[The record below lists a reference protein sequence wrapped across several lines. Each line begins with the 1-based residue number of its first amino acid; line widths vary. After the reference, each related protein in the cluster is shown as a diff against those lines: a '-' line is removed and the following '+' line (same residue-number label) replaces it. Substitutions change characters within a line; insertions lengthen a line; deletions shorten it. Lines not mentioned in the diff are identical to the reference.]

1 MAETL
6 KHSSL
11 GEMKGVAKGEVIQ
24 YLGVKYATLKDKF
37 AVAELWNGN
46 DGLVDATH
54 LGPSVISPPSGCDM
68 EYTFV
73 QHTLSKPS
81 LPQSDID
88 GLNLN
93 ITVPKE
99 HVGQSRLPV
108 IVFIHGGGFAV
119 GSNAWPQYDL
129 ANVVRL
135 ATEKDM
141 PIVGININYRL
152 GAFGFLTSEEMTNAG
167 YKGNNGLHDQRTA
180 LQWIK
185 AHIHG
190 FGGDPENVTLIGES
204 AGGASTTVQ
213 LSSTEPLFKR
223 LMSMGGTSLLM
234 RSLPPAAHEVI
245 YDTVIDILG
254 LKDLPSEDRIAALV
268 KMPSEELFLKIP
280 PQVPLLPL
288 IDGNI
293 IPSPSSF
300 QRIAD
305 RSETGVS
312 ELPGKAWCKDLLIG
326 DCQSDVSISC
336 LRGQL
341 DRRCVEKLT
350 LSTTSQAYSHT

>member
-1 MAETL
+1 MGEIL

-11 GEMKGVAKGEVIQ
+11 GEIKGVVKGKVIQ
-24 YLGVKYATLKDKF
+24 FLGVKYATLKDKF

-46 DGLVDATH
+46 EGLIDATH

-99 HVGQSRLPV
+99 HLGQSKFPV

-129 ANVVRL
+129 ANVVRF
-135 ATEKDM
+135 ATEKGM
-141 PIVGININYRL
+141 PIIGVNINYRL
-152 GAFGFLTSEEMTNAG
+152 GAFGFLTSEEMRNAG
-167 YKGNNGLHDQRTA
+167 YKGNNGLRDQRTA

-190 FGGDPENVTLIGES
+190 FGGDSENVTVMGES
-204 AGGASTTVQ
+204 AGGASATVQ
-213 LSSTEPLFKR
+213 LNSQEPLFKR

-234 RSLPPAAHEVI
+234 RPLPPVVHEAT
-245 YDTVIDILG
+245 YDTVISQLG
-254 LKDLPSEDRIAALV
+254 LKDMSAEDRIAALLQ
-268 KMPSEELFLKIP
+268 MPSEELLSKIP
-280 PQVPLLPL
+280 PHVPLLPL
-288 IDGNI
+288 IDGDI
-293 IPSPSSF
+293 VSAPSSF
-300 QRIAD
+300 PKIAD
-305 RSETGVS
+305 RTETGVS
-312 ELPGKAWCKDLLIG
+312 EVPGKAWCKDLLIG
-326 DCQSDVSISC
+326 DCQSDVSVAS
-336 LRGQL
+336 
-341 DRRCVEKLT
+341 
-350 LSTTSQAYSHT
+350 LS